1 MNELQT
7 QQALASLAKKMGR
20 QNASSLLSAL
30 GRDKQFIN
38 AIESS
43 VGQELLADAMLEI
56 ENKISLYLSGHETP
70 EDRAELNAYTRITKR
85 WQAKIERYNKNKQDF
100 EKGAN

>member
-1 MNELQT
+1 VNEQQT
-7 QQALASLAKKMGR
+7 QSTLIQLAKKMGR
-20 QNASSLLSAL
+20 NNASSLLSAL

-56 ENKISLYLSGHETP
+56 ENKISLYLAGQEKP

-100 EKGAN
+100 EKGAS

>member
-1 MNELQT
+1 MNE
-7 QQALASLAKKMGR
+7 QQQQIALAQLAKKMGR
-20 QNASSLLSAL
+20 SNASSLLSAL

-56 ENKISLYLSGHETP
+56 ENKISLYLAGEENP

-100 EKGAN
+100 EKGVT